1 MRGIWHAE
9 AKRLRDDE
17 HWTYQRIATHFSV
30 SPAAVYFVLNP
41 DRRAWRAGVRK
52 PAPDSGP
59 GRRTDRNDGDEGKG
73 TTSWPVT
80 ASPFAGSA
88 GVKR

>member
-41 DRRAWRAGVRK
+41 DRRAQYAIKKGAKDDLRALVSLK
-52 PAPDSGP
+52 P
-59 GRRTDRNDGDEGKG
+59 T
-73 TTSWPVT
+73 
-80 ASPFAGSA
+80 
-88 GVKR
+88 